1 MTSQQSGQHSS
12 TASVAAAVER
22 LSQAQATGVPCAP
35 VRDLIGT
42 DDLDAAYAVQ
52 QGLVQAR
59 IAGGARVVGRKIGA
73 TSKAVQDQLGVDQP
87 DFGYLLDD
95 MDVSPRGGD
104 EPISMR
110 TLLQPRVEAEVA
122 FVLARDLD
130 LAEDELTIDAVRAAV
145 EVALPALE
153 IVDSRI
159 DKWAIG
165 FTDTVADNA
174 SSGLFVVGTDGRK
187 LDAVE
192 PRDVDRGAHRLE
204 GDRVLGEVE
213 VGTEH
218 ERDLTLD
225 PWLQQGAHRDRVVG
239 GDVHVVE
246 QVAEVRLVDPELVLH
261 GLRRGADLA
270 AHHAC
275 SPGDPGLHEALLH
288 GVRRVQVV
296 GADQVAHGRTRDTGR
311 LGLGES
317 LDGGPDRGRAR
328 VLGGHVTDSR
338 TCYSFSP

>member
-1 MTSQQSGQHSS
+1 MTSQPSGQHSS
-12 TASVAAAVER
+12 TTSVEAAVER

-73 TSKAVQDQLGVDQP
+73 TSQAVQDQLGVDQP

-95 MDVSPRGGD
+95 MDVSPRDDD

-174 SSGLFVVGTDGRK
+174 SSGLFVVGTDGRP
-187 LDAVE
+187 LAPAHEGVE
-192 PRDVDRGAHRLE
+192 PRDVEMSLTINGEERSAGNGAACLGDPLE
-204 GDRVLGEVE
+204 ALRWLAVQAARFGDPLRAGHLILSGALGPFVPFAPGDRV
-213 VGTEH
+213 
-218 ERDLTLD
+218 
-225 PWLQQGAHRDRVVG
+225 
-239 GDVHVVE
+239 
-246 QVAEVRLVDPELVLH
+246 VATISGFAPL
-261 GLRRGADLA
+261 
-270 AHHAC
+270 
-275 SPGDPGLHEALLH
+275 S
-288 GVRRVQVV
+288 
-296 GADQVAHGRTRDTGR
+296 
-311 LGLGES
+311 
-317 LDGGPDRGRAR
+317 
-328 VLGGHVTDSR
+328 VT
-338 TCYSFSP
+338 FKE